1 MPFPCQAL
9 MDRSSVLSHLISQ
22 ATFQVQRWGGAAAQT
37 GLGIMMV
44 HRKTQVLRGAQMR
57 LASMRVPL
65 P

>member
-1 MPFPCQAL
+1 

-57 LASMRVPL
+57 LASTRVPL